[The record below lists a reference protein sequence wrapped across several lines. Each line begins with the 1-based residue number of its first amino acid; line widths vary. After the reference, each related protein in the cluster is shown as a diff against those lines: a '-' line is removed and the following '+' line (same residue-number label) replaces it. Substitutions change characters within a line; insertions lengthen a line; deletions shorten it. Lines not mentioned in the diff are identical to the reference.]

1 VPRPICFMI
10 MPYNKKPTN
19 AQAGSQAPDKVD
31 FDRLWE
37 AALRPAIDKAGY
49 EPVRANEDIGALI
62 INEMIERLAISDLVI
77 ADLSIPN
84 GNVYYEV
91 GIRHAAQRQG
101 CLLTSA
107 DWAKPL
113 FDAAQMRRIT
123 YPLPAESISDDTAA
137 EIIEIVSAAIPLMAG
152 GESPFYQVFPKFPD
166 YDPARTTSFRKTL
179 EDLSLF
185 QAQIIAARSATKAED
200 RRARALR
207 LRDDYHVGGPIQKA
221 VAIEL
226 IYTLRDCTDWQT
238 VLDFIDGLP
247 ADLQRSPLVIEQRA
261 LALSNSGDH
270 DTAIGALRELIRMQG
285 DTSERRGLL
294 GGRYRRKWKKTESP
308 VDLDRAIA
316 EYEADMKLDLNDY
329 YPSSNLARLYR
340 TRNRKGDVDKAVVAA
355 AVTMTACERARNRN
369 TNDEWLNPT
378 LLGSAFDAGDV
389 EKAQD
394 LANLVKLEGP
404 AAWKLDTTLDT
415 CRIAAQLQD
424 EPRRGELLTIVSSLE
439 AMLPG
444 TKTE

>member
-1 VPRPICFMI
+1 MI
-10 MPYNKKPTN
+10 MPYNRKPTN

-107 DWAKPL
+107 NWAKPL

-123 YPLPAESISDDTAA
+123 YPLPVESISDDTAA

-166 YDPARTTSFRKTL
+166 YDPARTTAFRKTL

-185 QAQIIAARSATKAED
+185 QAQIIAARSADKAED

-207 LRDDYHVGGPIQKA
+207 LRDDYHI
-221 VAIEL
+221 
-226 IYTLRDCTDWQT
+226 
-238 VLDFIDGLP
+238 
-247 ADLQRSPLVIEQRA
+247 
-261 LALSNSGDH
+261 
-270 DTAIGALRELIRMQG
+270 
-285 DTSERRGLL
+285 
-294 GGRYRRKWKKTESP
+294 
-308 VDLDRAIA
+308 
-316 EYEADMKLDLNDY
+316 
-329 YPSSNLARLYR
+329 
-340 TRNRKGDVDKAVVAA
+340 
-355 AVTMTACERARNRN
+355 
-369 TNDEWLNPT
+369 
-378 LLGSAFDAGDV
+378 
-389 EKAQD
+389 
-394 LANLVKLEGP
+394 
-404 AAWKLDTTLDT
+404 
-415 CRIAAQLQD
+415 
-424 EPRRGELLTIVSSLE
+424 
-439 AMLPG
+439 
-444 TKTE
+444 